1 MLQADDIKSL
11 ITIIVPI
18 YNGELFLS
26 ACIESVRRQ
35 SYPHW
40 ELLLIDDG
48 SSDRSAE
55 ICERYAAL
63 DPRVLFLRLPHGGVS
78 IARNA
83 GLTRGN
89 GDYFFFLDCDDLIHP
104 LALETGLRLM
114 QTHSCAF
121 AGLMFSNVKAR
132 FFMTLVRY
140 PNSMVSQSNSI
151 ISPLSFITVTL
162 STIWLISPP

>member
-1 MLQADDIKSL
+1 MNVLQADDIKSL

-83 GLTRGN
+83 GLTGII
-89 GDYFFFLDCDDLIHP
+89 FSFLTATTSSIRWRSKPDCD
-104 LALETGLRLM
+104 
-114 QTHSCAF
+114 
-121 AGLMFSNVKAR
+121 
-132 FFMTLVRY
+132 
-140 PNSMVSQSNSI
+140 
-151 ISPLSFITVTL
+151 
-162 STIWLISPP
+162 

>member
-1 MLQADDIKSL
+1 MNVLQADDIKSL

-89 GDYFFFLDCDDLIHP
+89 GDYFFFLDYH
-104 LALETGLRLM
+104 
-114 QTHSCAF
+114 
-121 AGLMFSNVKAR
+121 
-132 FFMTLVRY
+132 FFTL
-140 PNSMVSQSNSI
+140 PF
-151 ISPLSFITVTL
+151 L
-162 STIWLISPP
+162 